1 MRPSPTMRKR
11 SEWEI
16 VPLSVSSG
24 DPRGVS
30 GQSGRSAPPDAS
42 IDSVRLTGLQLR
54 EKPLWSASTLI
65 PERRRMGRHQTRP
78 RPAPWG
84 LRVLHVVWCGQ
95 NPQRTP
101 GEERW
106 LQTETQSNAV
116 SPSCVAFGPRRL
128 FSLLP
133 DLYFNF
139 RYHEVVIRLV
149 KAFSFWQKS
158 HPCLIWVQHE
168 WVWSALSCLTL
179 GWKFLRCVNLGF
191 F

>member
-16 VPLSVSSG
+16 VPLSASSS
-24 DPRGVS
+24 DPCGVS
-30 GQSGRSAPPDAS
+30 GQSGRSAPPGAS

-84 LRVLHVVWCGQ
+84 LQVLHAVSCGQ
-95 NPQRTP
+95 NPQHTP

-106 LQTETQSNAV
+106 LKTETQSNAV
-116 SPSCVAFGPRRL
+116 SPSCVCFVPRSL
-128 FSLLP
+128 FSLLLV
-133 DLYFNF
+133 LYINF
-139 RYHEVVIRLV
+139 CYHEVVIRLV
-149 KAFSFWQKS
+149 KAISFWQKS
-158 HPCLIWVQHE
+158 HP
-168 WVWSALSCLTL
+168 
-179 GWKFLRCVNLGF
+179 
-191 F
+191 